1 MQDLPALLTPDFGLL
16 FWMLLAFTVVFVILK
31 KWGFPVILKAVED
44 RKQFID
50 ESLKNAREANEKL
63 ANIQAE
69 CESLLKQAH
78 DQQAQILKDASDTRS
93 KMIQQAK
100 DEAILEGKKMIEDA
114 RNAIHTERENALR
127 SIRSQVAT
135 LSVQIA
141 EKILQQQLQNPSQQ
155 EQLIDQILQD
165 IKE

>member
-31 KWGFPVILKAVED
+31 KWGFPIILKAVED

-93 KMIQQAK
+93 KMIHQAK

>member
-69 CESLLKQAH
+69 CETLLKQAH

-100 DEAILEGKKMIEDA
+100 DEAILEGRKMIEDA

>member
-69 CESLLKQAH
+69 CETLLKQAH
-78 DQQAQILKDASDTRS
+78 DQQAQILKDASDTRN

>member
-69 CESLLKQAH
+69 CETLLKQAH

-114 RNAIHTERENALR
+114 RNAIHTERENALH

>member
-69 CESLLKQAH
+69 CETLLKQAH

>member
-44 RKQFID
+44 RKQFIN

-69 CESLLKQAH
+69 CETLLKQAH
-78 DQQAQILKDASDTRS
+78 DQQAQILKDASDTRC

-135 LSVQIA
+135 LSVKIA